1 MAGIHREVQGFHR
14 LVSRVV
20 PNGRSYTVHENT
32 VRVLAVIDL
41 RRSPEGIATLLNK
54 KQIEQ

>member
-54 KQIEQ
+54 K